1 MFMSGVR
8 WRLIRLSLAKW
19 HSKAAETHRD
29 RIRMHEEGTRSYL
42 LKGFFLQ
49 TVLHVVV
56 TKVVARF
63 APHAQSGTK
72 EDTIK
77 GIQV

>member
-8 WRLIRLSLAKW
+8 WRVIRLSLAKW
-19 HSKAAETHRD
+19 HIKAAETQRD
-29 RIRMHEEGTRSYL
+29 RIRMHEEGAWSYL

-56 TKVVARF
+56 TEVLARF
-63 APHAQSGTK
+63 ERRSRSLFKLHL
-72 EDTIK
+72 
-77 GIQV
+77 

>member
-8 WRLIRLSLAKW
+8 WRVIRLSLAKW
-19 HSKAAETHRD
+19 HIKAAETHMD
-29 RIRMHEEGTRSYL
+29 RIHEEGAWSYL

-56 TKVVARF
+56 TKVLARF
-63 APHAQSGTK
+63 G
-72 EDTIK
+72 
-77 GIQV
+77 

>member
-8 WRLIRLSLAKW
+8 WRVIRLSLAKW
-19 HSKAAETHRD
+19 HIKAAETHRD

-56 TKVVARF
+56 TKVLAKF
-63 APHAQSGTK
+63 AAHHCSGFQKT
-72 EDTIK
+72 
-77 GIQV
+77 